1 MSQSTIIS
9 GKTLLKELKS
19 LAKAIKNCPPLRE
32 NHLFEREITGLIKS
46 AENVYLTL
54 FDDKSILGE
63 KISALDVINDRTV
76 SELTESLSQN
86 GYIGESDIDS
96 LVWQGKLCVIRE
108 ALKEWRQKGSSF
120 DPQKHYEK
128 MYALRDLDMEEL
140 SKLSP
145 VHRVF
150 SEDSIYRLSS
160 SETRAMFRS
169 RTAQLA
175 REIGIDEE
183 RYLGEL
189 TKRAETENRSVIE
202 VLETDFRNVFPY
214 RKTRVYLLALFL
226 VTALVSAAVGLFS
239 HLWLVPL
246 VFLPVFGIVK
256 PFADLLIS
264 RGAKSLPL
272 PRAAFE
278 EDMAESENKA
288 ELGKLWEKGKTLC
301 AMSSL
306 VSDEKSLE
314 EALKRL
320 KNAKL
325 KNPQEGIYY
334 ALLLDLPPKDEEKDP
349 SDKALFSAADRLRE
363 KIFPECVLFFRNR
376 SYCKTMNKWQG
387 WERKRGAIEQLAEFM
402 CEPSV
407 NIDRGF
413 ADPSFAD
420 TASADR
426 VSARRAST
434 GQAFAD
440 RVSARRAS
448 TGQAFANAFS
458 GKPLYHKSFAY
469 ISGKREM
476 AEAAKDCE
484 FIAALDFDTIPLMD
498 SIKELS
504 AIALHPLNK
513 KYGIIA
519 PRCTSTLEST
529 LKTPFARAMAG
540 NGGVSGI
547 SSYDSFGGEFYFD
560 CFGEGIFCGKGLI
573 RKKEFLDACKDKL
586 PNERVLSH
594 DILEGGFAGVGYSGS
609 TEFSDSFPASSKAY
623 FKRAHRWIR
632 GDLQNIRF
640 IFKKEFSPLTKFK
653 LFDNFRRGI
662 APLLIFALLF
672 VSCFAE
678 KGLWAAITAYCA
690 LLLPFLPPLAGSLK
704 RGFGFGITRRFYSPI
719 VSETAQLALR
729 ALMELMTLP
738 KAALVSLDAGAKVLW
753 RTLVSKKKLLEWTTS
768 GVLEKTAFKG
778 NAFSLLPAFLASLV
792 LLACGA
798 LGVGVKASGAF
809 LSFLG
814 GIFMCAAFPFF
825 LYADKPRKREKP
837 VLPKK
842 ARAELLSQTEKMWH
856 FFERYVG
863 KDTHFLPP
871 DNVQFFPVYRT
882 AMRTSPTNIG
892 MYLLAAAA
900 VFNLGIIDRKEF
912 GEIVENSVES
922 VEKLEKWRGNLYNWY
937 DLNSLAVISGFV
949 SSVDS
954 GNFLACLIAVK
965 ECLVINEISP
975 SLAVRCEKIISETDL
990 GAFYCK
996 KKKLFSIG
1004 YDSEKGELS
1013 HHRYDMLMSEARIL
1027 SYTAIALGQAPKSH
1041 WRALSRTMSRCGSY
1055 AGAIA
1060 WTGTMFEFYM
1070 PELLLTS
1077 KEGSMSYEA
1086 LRYSFYCQKRRHRP
1100 FGISESGYYAFD
1112 RDLNYQYKAHGVQKT
1127 ALKGGMD
1134 RECVISPYSSYL
1146 AMSLHPLESWNNLA
1160 LLEREGAFDPEFGFY
1175 EAVDY
1180 TKGRVGDKA
1189 VIKSFMAHH
1198 TGMGICGAANAL
1210 CSNICARLFLN
1221 DERMKRAEELLEEKV
1236 MAGEKVLKITE
1247 EHYDDG
1253 KVICEREETVNQQAE
1268 NSPVNVLWSG
1278 QLALFTSANGCF
1290 YSTYKGMSGVVR
1302 TADFLDRPQGAFYGF
1317 CDEKNVY
1324 PFFAHPRL
1332 KNDLKTVF
1340 NTGETEYII
1349 DTENFA
1355 FSMKVK
1361 ALGECNAE
1369 IRSFSVKNK
1378 TKSKKQLMLCCYSE
1392 PVLAPSRDHSAH
1404 PMFMDLFLK
1413 IGYDRDSKLFKFY
1426 RKDRHSDHVTA
1437 CAAGFLEDEDFTYCL
1452 SKEDCTD
1459 YLPFSFFK
1467 KAFLRQNEDKS
1478 VPDPCLFVRD
1488 SISLDAGEEK
1498 RCTLFYCY
1506 GDSVGEVQDHALR
1519 LRMTKASSTHAGI
1532 GEKTNDPDIGEN
1544 KKAALRE
1551 TGDRISQSV
1560 FEQDPLSPLSLN
1572 TLQGRMAERVL
1583 PALLYNEVMQEEI
1596 LQARKNNILNRKD
1609 LWRFGISGDFPLLVT
1624 RGLEGLAYIALL
1636 KTGLIGCGINCDLAV
1651 LCSNALEKGEA
1662 ESILGGNGYALLMP
1676 EKDSFTQRDY
1686 SEKRAAEREK
1696 QEDIIT
1702 LIYSLAAYVD
1712 LQKLFSQAGRP
1723 IDKKSEDKMPL
1734 ALPVIPCSHPDSEN
1748 GFKEGSYVIG
1758 NEHNTWCNIL
1768 ANPEFGSLLSQNS
1781 LGFTFALNSRE
1792 NKLTPWSNDIIKDNC
1807 GEMLLLKTK
1816 DAYYDLIRGSRA
1828 EFSPYSC
1835 LYEGTVLSVNAKT
1848 EVKVY
1853 SSGLGKE
1860 ISLTLTN
1867 TTETECS
1874 FDLVYRIKPLM
1885 SADREGSMA
1894 VAYTLKNGAAFFNS
1908 QNDNFSGVMAL
1919 YCSKKPQFCFSPLEI
1934 AAGDL
1939 SKSKGEGGV
1948 YNSPVTAV
1956 IIPVKLPPRENLR
1969 IRFILGY
1976 FNEEMALE
1984 KAIEEFK
1991 KIGGSGTGLLSSAEE
2006 TGLLDQAAET
2016 GHLNS
2021 AAKTDP
2027 WNSAAKTELLNS
2039 ARERAAALAIDYLKK
2054 TEGSPCGNEAANA
2067 FTISTPIQSL
2077 NELFNTWLPHQIT
2090 ACRLWGRTGFF
2101 QNGGA
2106 FGFRDQLQ
2114 DCLAVMYVSPE
2125 AAREHIFRCCQSQFP
2140 EGDVL
2145 HWWHDLSGKRVG
2157 VRTRYS
2163 DDLLWLPY
2171 AACCYDEMF
2180 GEEGF
2185 WDRQAAYCKGELLPR
2200 DRQELFMTA
2209 ECTEFTESLYD
2220 HCKAAMEKGF
2230 NKGTYGLIKIG
2241 CGDWNDGYNNVGVQG
2256 KGESVWLAMFYI
2268 ICARKFA
2275 AIAKEKDDTEY
2286 AEKLEKRIAELCVSI
2301 EENAWDGDRYLRAF
2315 YDNGEKMGS
2324 KDSAAC
2330 RIDILPQAF
2339 AVLCDL
2345 PDGDR
2350 SITALNSAYDRLVD
2364 KKAGIIKLFTPPF
2377 TEENTQKENGEIG
2390 LNEKLDP
2397 KAKKSKKSAEKN
2409 AKSPRPGYVMSYPE
2423 GVRENGGQ
2431 YTHGAV
2437 WFCLACFKA
2446 GQKERAF
2453 KLLNM
2458 LNPALKTEDGG
2469 EYGESYKKEKEK
2481 AVENILS
2488 NISSRD
2494 RSIFSAEAES
2504 AFAAEIGAES
2514 AFASEK
2520 GIGDILSSKTADS
2533 LLQSET
2539 KENGR
2544 AAEILSSAATP
2555 RSAANTETTES
2566 ALSPSPVY
2574 PDKNFGREPYF
2585 MTADIYTNPQCYGR
2599 GGWSMYTGAA
2609 SWYWKC
2615 IFEGLFGG
2623 EMKKGKL
2630 IFKPNLPKELD
2641 GTEMKIKIGGKKM
2654 NLRFKYAEGQTK
2666 ETAVDGEGDHDVFFG
2681 D

>member
-1 MSQSTIIS
+1 MSQGSIIS
-9 GKTLLKELKS
+9 GKTLLKELKRS
-19 LAKAIKNCPPLRE
+19 AKAIKSCAPLWE
-32 NHLFEREITGLIKS
+32 NRLFEREITGLIKS

-76 SELTESLSQN
+76 SELAESLSQN

-108 ALKEWRQKGSSF
+108 ALKEWRQKGNSF
-120 DPQKHYEK
+120 DPQKYYEK

-150 SEDSIYRLSS
+150 SEDGIYRLSS

-189 TKRAETENRSVIE
+189 TKRAETESRSVIE

-214 RKTRVYLLALFL
+214 RKTRTYLLALFL
-226 VTALVSAAVGLFS
+226 VTAVVSVVIGLLS
-239 HLWLVPL
+239 HLWLIPL

-256 PFADLLIS
+256 PFADLLAS

-272 PRAAFE
+272 PRIAFE
-278 EDMAESENKA
+278 EDILGEETADESKTDLA
-288 ELGKLWEKGKTLC
+288 KLWEKGKTLC
-301 AMSSL
+301 VMSSL

-314 EALKRL
+314 EALVRL

-325 KNPQEGIYY
+325 KNPQEGIYF

-349 SDKALFSAADRLRE
+349 SDKVLFSAADRLRE
-363 KIFPECVLFFRNR
+363 KIFPGCVLFFRHR

-402 CEPSV
+402 CEPGV
-407 NIDRGF
+407 NTDH
-413 ADPSFAD
+413 A
-420 TASADR
+420 
-426 VSARRAST
+426 
-434 GQAFAD
+434 
-440 RVSARRAS
+440 
-448 TGQAFANAFS
+448 S
-458 GKPLYHKSFAY
+458 GKPLYHKNFAY

-476 AEAAKDCE
+476 AEMAKECE
-484 FIAALDFDTIPLMD
+484 FIAALDFDTIPLMG

-573 RKKEFLDACKDKL
+573 RKREFLDACKDKL

-662 APLLIFALLF
+662 APLLIFVLLF
-672 VSCFAE
+672 ISCFAE
-678 KGLWAAITAYCA
+678 KGIWAAITAYCA
-690 LLLPFLPPLAGSLK
+690 LLLPFFPPLAGSFK

-738 KAALVSLDAGAKVLW
+738 KAALVSLDAGLKVLW

-768 GVLEKTAFKG
+768 GILEKTAFKG
-778 NAFSLLPAFLASLV
+778 NAFSLLPAFLASLA
-792 LLACGA
+792 LLVCGA
-798 LGVGVKASGAF
+798 LGMGVKASGAF

-814 GIFMCAAFPFF
+814 GIFFCAAFPFF
-825 LYADKPRKREKP
+825 LYADKPRKRERP

-863 KDTHFLPP
+863 RDTHFLPP

-900 VFNLGIIDRKEF
+900 VFNLGMIGRKEF

-937 DLNSLAVISGFV
+937 DLTGLAVISGFV

-965 ECLVINEISP
+965 ECLVINNISP
-975 SLAVRCEKIISETDL
+975 SLAARIEKIISETDL

-1013 HHRYDMLMSEARIL
+1013 PHRYDMLMSEARIL
-1027 SYTAIALGQAPKSH
+1027 SYTAIALGQVPKSH

-1210 CSNICARLFLN
+1210 CNNICARLFLN

-1236 MAGEKVLKITE
+1236 MSGEKVLKITE

-1253 KVICEREETVNQQAE
+1253 KVLCEREETVDQQAE

-1278 QLALFTSANGCF
+1278 RLALFTSANGCF

-1349 DTENFA
+1349 DTESFA
-1355 FSMKVK
+1355 FSMKVR
-1361 ALGECNAE
+1361 AAGECNAE
-1369 IRSFSVKNK
+1369 IRSFSAKNK

-1392 PVLAPSRDHSAH
+1392 PVLAPSRDYSAH

-1426 RKDRHSDHVTA
+1426 RKDRHSDHVIA

-1506 GDSVGEVQDHALR
+1506 GDSVEEAQRNALR
-1519 LRMTKASSTHAGI
+1519 LR
-1532 GEKTNDPDIGEN
+1532 
-1544 KKAALRE
+1544 
-1551 TGDRISQSV
+1551 ISKDGFSG
-1560 FEQDPLSPLSLN
+1560 QDPLSPLSLN

-1596 LQARKNNILNRKD
+1596 LQARKNNILNRKE

-1636 KTGLIGCGINCDLAV
+1636 KTGLIGCGINCDLVV

-1662 ESILGGNGYALLMP
+1662 ESILGGSGYALQVP
-1676 EKDSFTQRDY
+1676 EKDSLTQRDH
-1686 SEKRAAEREK
+1686 SEKRAAERER
-1696 QEDIIT
+1696 QEEIVT

-1712 LQKLFSQAGRP
+1712 LQKLFSQANRP
-1723 IDKKSEDKMPL
+1723 VDKKAEEKMPA
-1734 ALPVIPCSHPDSEN
+1734 ALPVLPCSHPDSEN

-1758 NEHNTWCNIL
+1758 NERNTRCNIL
-1768 ANPEFGSLLSQNS
+1768 ANPEFGTLLSQNS

-1807 GEMLLLKTK
+1807 GEMLLLKNK

-1853 SSGLGKE
+1853 TSGLGKE

-1867 TTETECS
+1867 MTDTERS

-1885 SADREGSMA
+1885 AADREGSMP
-1894 VAYTLKNGAAFFNS
+1894 VAYTMKNGIAFFNS
-1908 QNDNFSGVMAL
+1908 QNDNFGGAMAL

-1939 SKSKGEGGV
+1939 SKAVGEGGV

-1976 FNEEMALE
+1976 FNEERALE
-1984 KAIEEFK
+1984 NTLREKAA
-1991 KIGGSGTGLLSSAEE
+1991 GL
-2006 TGLLDQAAET
+2006 
-2016 GHLNS
+2016 
-2021 AAKTDP
+2021 
-2027 WNSAAKTELLNS
+2027 
-2039 ARERAAALAIDYLKK
+2039 ALDYLKRM
-2054 TEGSPCGNEAANA
+2054 EGSPCGNEAANT
-2067 FTISTPIQSL
+2067 FEISTPIKSL
-2077 NELFNTWLPHQIT
+2077 NELFNTWLPHQVT

-2114 DCLAVMYVSPE
+2114 DCLAVMYFSPDI
-2125 AAREHIFRCCQSQFP
+2125 AKEHIFRCCLSQFP

-2145 HWWHDLSGKRVG
+2145 HWWHELSGKRAG

-2185 WDRQAAYCKGELLPR
+2185 WDRQAAYCKGGALPE
-2200 DRQELFMTA
+2200 DRQEIFMTA

-2230 NKGTYGLIKIG
+2230 NKGSYGLIKIG

-2275 AIAKEKDDTEY
+2275 AIAKAKDDTEY

-2301 EENAWDGDRYLRAF
+2301 EENAWDGAWYLRAF
-2315 YDNGEKMGS
+2315 YDSGEKMGS

-2339 AVLCDL
+2339 AVLCEL

-2350 SITALNSAYDRLVD
+2350 SITALNSAYDRLTD

-2377 TEENTQKENGEIG
+2377 TEENTQKENSADDA
-2390 LNEKLDP
+2390 LKEKSDP
-2397 KAKKSKKSAEKN
+2397 KAKKSKKSMEKS

-2437 WFCLACFKA
+2437 WYCLACFKA
-2446 GQKERAF
+2446 GQKERGYA
-2453 KLLNM
+2453 LLNM

-2469 EYGESYKKEKEK
+2469 EYGENYKKEKEK
-2481 AVENILS
+2481 AVENILN
-2488 NISSRD
+2488 NIPSRGND
-2494 RSIFSAEAES
+2494 VRKSIFSSEPES
-2504 AFAAEIGAES
+2504 AFAEEIGAES
-2514 AFASEK
+2514 
-2520 GIGDILSSKTADS
+2520 
-2533 LLQSET
+2533 LLLSET
-2539 KENGR
+2539 ENDP
-2544 AAEILSSAATP
+2544 TNVP
-2555 RSAANTETTES
+2555 M
-2566 ALSPSPVY
+2566 Y

-2623 EMKKGKL
+2623 EIKKGRL
-2630 IFKPNLPKELD
+2630 TFKPNLPKELD
-2641 GTEMKIKIGGKKM
+2641 GTEMKIKTGGKKLK
-2654 NLRFKYAEGQTK
+2654 LRFRYAEGQTK
-2666 ETAVDGEGDHDVFFG
+2666 ETAVGSEGDFDVFFG

>member
-1 MSQSTIIS
+1 MSQSRIIS
-9 GKTLLKELKS
+9 GKALLKELKQW
-19 LAKAIKNCPPLRE
+19 AKKIKVCPPLWE
-32 NHLFEREITGLIKS
+32 NRLFEREITGLIRS
-46 AENVYLTL
+46 AENVYITL

-63 KISALDVINDRTV
+63 KISALDVINDKTV

-96 LVWQGKLCVIRE
+96 LVWQGKLCLIRE
-108 ALKEWRQKGSSF
+108 ALKEWGKKGKSF
-120 DPQKHYEK
+120 DPQKYYEK

-150 SEDSIYRLSS
+150 SEDRIYRLSS
-160 SETRAMFRS
+160 SETKAMFRFEA
-169 RTAQLA
+169 AQLA
-175 REIGIDEE
+175 REIGIEEE

-189 TKRAETENRSVIE
+189 TKRAAAEKLSVIE
-202 VLETDFRNVFPY
+202 ILETDRRNVFPY
-214 RKTRVYLLALFL
+214 RKTKLYLLTLFL
-226 VTALVSAAVGLFS
+226 VTAIVSIGIGLLS
-239 HLWLVPL
+239 HLWLIPL

-256 PFADLLIS
+256 PFADLFAS
-264 RGAKSLPL
+264 RNAKSRPL
-272 PRAAFE
+272 PRIAFE
-278 EDMAESENKA
+278 EDMAENGKETAVQNENKS

-301 AMSSL
+301 VMSAL
-306 VSDEKSLE
+306 VSDERSLE
-314 EALKRL
+314 EALERL
-320 KNAKL
+320 KNARL
-325 KNPQEGIYY
+325 KNPREGIYF

-363 KIFPECVLFFRNR
+363 NIFPRCILFFRKR
-376 SYCKTMNKWQG
+376 SFCRTMNKWQG

-402 CEPSV
+402 CEPS
-407 NIDRGF
+407 
-413 ADPSFAD
+413 AD
-420 TASADR
+420 TDNTSEKNR
-426 VSARRAST
+426 SIYNT
-434 GQAFAD
+434 
-440 RVSARRAS
+440 
-448 TGQAFANAFS
+448 N
-458 GKPLYHKSFAY
+458 FAY
-469 ISGKREM
+469 ISGKREL
-476 AEAAKDCE
+476 AEIAKECE
-484 FIAALDFDTIPLMD
+484 FIAALDFDTVPLMD

-573 RKKEFLDACKDKL
+573 RKRKFLEACRNKL
-586 PNERVLSH
+586 PGERVLSH
-594 DILEGGFAGVGYSGS
+594 DILEGGFAGVAYSGS

-632 GDLQNIRF
+632 GDFQNIRF

-662 APLLIFALLF
+662 APLLIFILLF

-678 KGLWAAITAYCA
+678 KGFWAAVTAYCS

-738 KAALVSLDAGAKVLW
+738 KAALGSLDAGAKTLW

-768 GVLEKTAFKG
+768 GILEKTAFKG
-778 NAFSLLPAFLASLV
+778 NVFSLLPAFIASLA
-792 LLACGA
+792 LLVCGVMGMGTGA
-798 LGVGVKASGAF
+798 EAAKASGAF
-809 LSFLG
+809 LAFSG
-814 GIFMCAAFPFF
+814 GILMCAAFPFF
-825 LYADKPRKREKP
+825 LYADKPRKRERP
-837 VLPKK
+837 ALPKK
-842 ARAELLSQTEKMWH
+842 AQAELLSQTEKMWH
-856 FFERYVG
+856 FFEKYVG
-863 KDTHFLPP
+863 RDTHFLPP

-900 VFNLGIIDRKEF
+900 VFSLGIIDKKQLE
-912 GEIVENSVES
+912 EIVENSVES
-922 VEKLEKWRGNLYNWY
+922 VEKLEKWKGNLYNWY
-937 DLNSLAVISGFV
+937 DLKSLAVISGFV

-965 ECLVINEISP
+965 ECLVINNISP
-975 SLAVRCEKIISETDL
+975 SLAARCERIISETNL
-990 GAFYCK
+990 GAFYCR

-1004 YDSEKGELS
+1004 FDSEKGELS

-1041 WRALSRTMSRCGSY
+1041 WRSLSRTMSRCGSY

-1112 RDLNYQYKAHGVQKT
+1112 RELNYQYKAHGVQKT

-1210 CSNICARLFLN
+1210 CNNICARLFLS

-1253 KVICEREETVNQQAE
+1253 KVICEREETVYQQAE

-1290 YSTYKGMSGVVR
+1290 YSTYKGISAVNR
-1302 TADFLDRPQGAFYGF
+1302 TADWLDRPQGAFYGF

-1332 KNDLKTVF
+1332 KNNLKTVF
-1340 NTGETEYII
+1340 HTGETEYTVEEE
-1349 DTENFA
+1349 DFTFT
-1355 FSMKVK
+1355 MRVK
-1361 ALGECNAE
+1361 AVGEYNGE
-1369 IRSFSVKNK
+1369 IRSFSVKNR
-1378 TKSKKQLMLCCYSE
+1378 TRSKKQLALCCYSE
-1392 PVLAPSRDHSAH
+1392 PVLAPSRDYSAH

-1413 IGYDRDSKLFKFY
+1413 IGYDRDSKLFKYY
-1426 RKDRHSDHVTA
+1426 RKDRHSDKVTA

-1478 VPDPCLFVRD
+1478 IPDPCLFIRN

-1498 RCTLFYCY
+1498 HCTLFYCY
-1506 GDSVGEVQDHALR
+1506 GDSAEEAQGYAWKLRMPKTARAANPRGSVGEKSGNSNIR
-1519 LRMTKASSTHAGI
+1519 
-1532 GEKTNDPDIGEN
+1532 EN
-1544 KKAALRE
+1544 KGNGVR
-1551 TGDRISQSV
+1551 
-1560 FEQDPLSPLSLN
+1560 EQDPLSPLSLN

-1583 PALLYNEVMQEEI
+1583 PALLYGEISQEEI
-1596 LQARKNNILNRKD
+1596 LQARKNNILNRKE

-1624 RGLEGLAYIALL
+1624 RGLEGLSYITLL
-1636 KTGLIGCGINCDLAV
+1636 KSGLSGCGINCDLVV

-1662 ESILGGNGYALLMP
+1662 ESILCGNGYVLLLS
-1676 EKDSFTQRDY
+1676 EKDNSAETDNLAKTNNWAETGYFDNRKG
-1686 SEKRAAEREK
+1686 SAEREK
-1696 QEDIIT
+1696 QDSIIT

-1712 LQKLFSQAGRP
+1712 LQKLFSVANRP
-1723 IDKKSEDKMPL
+1723 ADKRSEEKMPI
-1734 ALPVIPCSHPDSEN
+1734 ALPVIPCSHPDTEN

-1768 ANPEFGSLLSQNS
+1768 ANSEFGTLLSQNS

-1835 LYEGTVLSVNAKT
+1835 LYEGTILSVNAKT

-1867 TTETECS
+1867 TAEGERS
-1874 FDLVYRIKPLM
+1874 FDLVYRIVPLM
-1885 SADREGSMA
+1885 AADRDGSMP

-1908 QNDNFSGVMAL
+1908 QNDNFSGVTAL
-1919 YCSKKPQFCFSPLEI
+1919 YCSKKPKFCFVPLEI
-1934 AAGDL
+1934 AAGDF
-1939 SKSKGEGGV
+1939 SSSKGEGGA
-1948 YNSPVTAV
+1948 YNSPVAAV

-1976 FNEEMALE
+1976 FNEEKALE
-1984 KAIEEFK
+1984 NALEEFD
-1991 KIGGSGTGLLSSAEE
+1991 GFEN
-2006 TGLLDQAAET
+2006 
-2016 GHLNS
+2016 NS
-2021 AAKTDP
+2021 E
-2027 WNSAAKTELLNS
+2027 NEMQLLNS
-2039 ARERAAALAIDYLKK
+2039 AREKTARLALDYLKK
-2054 TEGSPCGNEAANA
+2054 TEGSPCGNEAENA
-2067 FTISTPIQSL
+2067 FTISTPVKSL
-2077 NELFNTWLPHQIT
+2077 NELFNTWLPHQII

-2114 DCLAVMYVSPE
+2114 DCLAVMYFSPKT
-2125 AAREHIFRCCQSQFP
+2125 AKEHILRCCQSQFP

-2145 HWWHDLSGKRVG
+2145 HWWHELGGKRVG

-2171 AACCYDEMF
+2171 AACCYYEMF
-2180 GEEGF
+2180 AEEGF
-2185 WDRQAAYCKGELLPR
+2185 WEQQAAYCKGEPLPE
-2200 DRQELFMTA
+2200 DRQERFMAA
-2209 ECTEFTESLYD
+2209 ECTEFTEGLYG

-2230 NKGTYGLIKIG
+2230 NKGGYGLIKIG
-2241 CGDWNDGYNNVGVQG
+2241 CGDWNDGYNNVGIKGQ
-2256 KGESVWLAMFYI
+2256 GESVWLAMFYI
-2268 ICARKFA
+2268 ICGRKFA
-2275 AIAKEKDDTEY
+2275 AVSKEKGDTEY
-2286 AEKLEKRIAELCVSI
+2286 AEKLEKRIAELCVSV
-2301 EENAWDGDRYLRAF
+2301 EENAWDGGWYLRAF

-2330 RIDILPQAF
+2330 KIDILPQAF
-2339 AVLCDL
+2339 AVLCGL

-2350 SITALNSAYDRLVD
+2350 SIIALNSAYDRLVD

-2377 TEENTQKENGEIG
+2377 TEDNTQKENTEEDSA
-2390 LNEKLDP
+2390 LKEKADT
-2397 KAKKSKKSAEKN
+2397 KAKKTKKSAEKN
-2409 AKSPRPGYVMSYPE
+2409 AKQPLSPRPGYVMSYPE

-2446 GQKERAF
+2446 GQKERAYR
-2453 KLLNM
+2453 LLNM
-2458 LNPALKTEDGG
+2458 LDPALKTEDGG
-2469 EYGESYKKEKEK
+2469 EYGENYKKEKEK
-2481 AVENILS
+2481 EVENILS
-2488 NISSRD
+2488 NIPSRD
-2494 RSIFSAEAES
+2494 RGDNKSIFSAAAES
-2504 AFAAEIGAES
+2504 AFSTEIGAES
-2514 AFASEK
+2514 LLLSESEEKEKASE
-2520 GIGDILSSKTADS
+2520 T
-2533 LLQSET
+2533 LQSAVKPET
-2539 KENGR
+2539 
-2544 AAEILSSAATP
+2544 AQDDLSDASMY
-2555 RSAANTETTES
+2555 
-2566 ALSPSPVY
+2566 L
-2574 PDKNFGREPYF
+2574 DKNFGREPYF

-2641 GTEMKIKIGGKKM
+2641 GTEMKLKLNGKNL

-2666 ETAVDGEGDHDVFFG
+2666 ETAVGCEGEFDVFFG